1 MYSLG
6 LGFFKGFQFIQLTI
20 KAKKKKKKI
29 IHFGG
34 GGWWCKSIRNFRISK
49 NLS

>member
-20 KAKKKKKKI
+20 KAKKKKKN
-29 IHFGG
+29 HFGG